1 MKNEKNNITVEQVYG
16 MFEELKETIEKR
28 PNAQTNAGATG
39 SNDAIVRKLEEN
51 TVATDRHT
59 GQVAALVNR
68 LGQIDFQPSI
78 SVQPPD
84 MEDINDAFEQI
95 KVNYSAMAG
104 DLKQIRTEIK
114 TALSNEKIER
124 TAQKI
129 VSEDVDRYKA
139 MLDDHWNGIDHL
151 LEHLKDRIPYNY
163 DINKRLVKWCV

>member
-1 MKNEKNNITVEQVYG
+1 MKNDITVEQVYG

-39 SNDAIVRKLEEN
+39 SNDAIIRKLEEN
-51 TVATDRHT
+51 TVTIDRHAE
-59 GQVAALVNR
+59 QVTALVNR
-68 LGQIDFQPSI
+68 LGQIDFQPNI

-104 DLKQIRTEIK
+104 NLKQIRTEVK
-114 TALSNEKIER
+114 TALSGEKIER

-129 VSEDVDRYKA
+129 VSEDVNRYKA
-139 MLDDHWNGIDHL
+139 MLDGHWHNI
-151 LEHLKDRIPYNY
+151 
-163 DINKRLVKWCV
+163 

>member
-51 TVATDRHT
+51 TVATNRHA

-68 LGQIDFQPSI
+68 LGQIDFQPNI

-114 TALSNEKIER
+114 TALSGEKIER
-124 TAQKI
+124 AAQKI

-139 MLDDHWNGIDHL
+139 MLDGHWHNIYRL
-151 LEHLKDRIPYNY
+151 LEHLEKRIPWNY
-163 DINKRLVKWCV
+163 DIDKRLVKGCV

>member
-1 MKNEKNNITVEQVYG
+1 MKNEKNDIPVEQVYG
-16 MFEELKETIEKR
+16 MFEELRETIEKR
-28 PNAQTNAGATG
+28 PNAQATG

-51 TVATDRHT
+51 TVAIDRHAE
-59 GQVAALVNR
+59 QVTALVNR

-104 DLKQIRTEIK
+104 DLKQIRTEVK
-114 TALSNEKIER
+114 TALSGEKIER
-124 TAQKI
+124 TVRRI

-139 MLDDHWNGIDHL
+139 MLDGHWHNIYRL
-151 LEHLKDRIPYNY
+151 LEHLEKRIPCNY
-163 DINKRLVKWCV
+163 YIDKRLVKGCV